1 LTGIAIVLFI
11 VVFPRGVVGGLWGA
25 VRTRVLNGR
34 REIS

>member
-1 LTGIAIVLFI
+1 

-25 VRTRVLNGR
+25 MRTRVMSGR

>member
-1 LTGIAIVLFI
+1 
-11 VVFPRGVVGGLWGA
+11 VFPRGVVGGLWGA